1 MPELPAR
8 PVLADFQRYVTGL
21 EAERGF
27 ASQTPVDKCLLLGE
41 EIGEL
46 FKAIR
51 QAEGLA
57 IDPTAKVGAI
67 GDELADVFIFVCS
80 LANRYGIDL
89 ESAFRAKEEVNKQRR
104 WVSRPA

>member
-8 PVLADFQRYVTGL
+8 PVLADFQRYVTAL

-46 FKAIR
+46 FRAVREK
-51 QAEGLA
+51 EGIA
-57 IDPTAKVGAI
+57 IDPNAKVGAI
-67 GDELADVFIFVCS
+67 ADELADVFIFVCS

-89 ESAFRAKEEVNKQRR
+89 EEAFRTKEVTNKTRT
-104 WVSRPA
+104 WVSR